1 MDGTARQRPVLAY
14 LVLQEPAI
22 VLLDI
27 LGQIGIKHKRRNLR
41 VGQLRAI
48 FYLDVLSLDG
58 WRWCFLDDGQ
68 HHLVEL
74 GGSDAQLTVEVHLLS
89 RFQHLEDALL
99 GEGRSE
105 DDGEVCEGGHALADG
120 VLEGLDDLVIFI
132 LHQVPF
138 VNHHYQRLMV
148 LLNELENVHILR
160 LDASCGINHEDAHI
174 TVLNAADAAHHR
186 IKLKIF

>member
-1 MDGTARQRPVLAY
+1 MDGTARQRPVLAN
-14 LVLQEPAI
+14 LVLQEPTI
-22 VLLDI
+22 VLLHI
-27 LGQIGIKHKRRNLR
+27 LRQIGIKHERRNLR

-74 GGSDAQLTVEVHLLS
+74 GGSDAQLTVEVHLLG

-105 DDGEVCEGGHALADG
+105 DDGEV
-120 VLEGLDDLVIFI
+120 
-132 LHQVPF
+132 
-138 VNHHYQRLMV
+138 
-148 LLNELENVHILR
+148 
-160 LDASCGINHEDAHI
+160 
-174 TVLNAADAAHHR
+174 
-186 IKLKIF
+186 